1 MRARRGPLAR
11 RVAATGLVTALLAG
25 LVTVLTGAAGAGAD
39 GVRAATAADSVAA
52 ADARAAE
59 RGGSTGPPGTTV
71 ASGAVPGPVLLVGTS
86 GVRWSDVSATA
97 TPALWRL
104 ARTAGLAVASTR
116 GIEATGCPVDGWLT
130 VSAGTKAAGPRTGG
144 TCAALDE
151 PAGGAVPGWAADR
164 GALASQQ
171 YDAKA
176 GSFGEALRSAGV
188 ATAAVGP
195 GAAVALAGTDGQG
208 VGRYAALPSSASQLT
223 GVVRDALASARVV
236 VVDAGG
242 VRAGAAEPA
251 GTADRSTQLAAVD
264 SMVGGAL
271 DAADPGT
278 TVLVASLTDSGNPD
292 LQLVAATGPAPDGG
306 RYDGALLTSGA
317 TRQTGLVQTA
327 DVPATVLAAL
337 GLRDRGAGLVG
348 STIGRAAGPS
358 TADAR
363 LARLLDVQREAL
375 AITRVSGTFNAG
387 LLILVVLFVV
397 VAALLLRGGRRPSR
411 PVLRT
416 LQVAGTVVALL
427 PVSSFLVAL
436 VPWWRDGAPG
446 AALGAA
452 ALGWAVLLAVPALVG
467 PWRRTVLGTAAA
479 VAAVTVGVLLAD
491 AVLGSPLTVD
501 TPMGGHRLLG
511 ARFYGW
517 SNQAFALAAT
527 AGMVLAVVLADLL
540 LRRGRRWA
548 AVAAVAL
555 LGLVVVVVDGTPG
568 LGSDAGGPVALLLMF
583 GLLAVVVSGRQVRW
597 RTVLLGLAAGVLVV
611 GTVMVLDYLR
621 PPAERTHLG
630 RFVATLLQGGLWT
643 VLARKES
650 ANLRVLGD
658 WRVLLLVVAAV
669 ALGWLALVR
678 HARRRGRRL
687 RDTDLGGLVPR
698 VPLLRAG
705 LAAWSAAM
713 AVGFLM
719 NDSGII
725 IPAIGIALLAPVL
738 LGAVARLRDGADEGE
753 DGRDVRAADPG
764 PVASS

>member
-1 MRARRGPLAR
+1 MRARRGVSFR
-11 RVAATGLVTALLAG
+11 GGVAGGLVRGLVALVLAG
-25 LVTVLTGAAGAGAD
+25 AVGGLLSGAAAAAPAAAAGAST
-39 GVRAATAADSVAA
+39 AATA
-52 ADARAAE
+52 
-59 RGGSTGPPGTTV
+59 G
-71 ASGAVPGPVLLVGTS
+71 VPGSVLLVGTS

-104 ARTAGLAVASTR
+104 SRTAGLAVASTR
-116 GIEATGCPVDGWLT
+116 GVEATGCPVDGWLT
-130 VSAGTKAAGPRTGG
+130 VSVGTKAAGPRAGG
-144 TCAALDE
+144 TCTALDE

-164 GALASQQ
+164 AALASQQ

-176 GSFGEALRSAGV
+176 GALGEVLRGAGASAV
-188 ATAAVGP
+188 AVGP
-195 GAAVALAGTDGQG
+195 GAAVALAGADGRV
-208 VGRYAALPSSASQLT
+208 VGRYQLVPSSAQQLT
-223 GVVRDALASARVV
+223 GVVRDALGSARVV
-236 VVDAGG
+236 VVDAGA
-242 VRAGAAEPA
+242 VRAGSANGSAPA
-251 GTADRSTQLAAVD
+251 GARSGQLAAVD
-264 SMVGGAL
+264 SVVGAAL
-271 DAADPGT
+271 DAADAGT
-278 TVLVASLTDSGNPD
+278 TVLVASLTDSGSPD
-292 LQLVAATGPAPDGG
+292 LQLVAAAGPAPDGG
-306 RYDGALLTSGA
+306 RYDAALLRSGS

-348 STIGRAAGPS
+348 STIGHASGP
-358 TADAR
+358 TGADAR

-375 AITRVSGTFNAG
+375 AITRVSGTFNAA
-387 LLILVVLFVV
+387 LLIVVVLFVV
-397 VAALLLRGGRRPSR
+397 VAGLLLRGGRRPAR
-411 PVLRT
+411 PVLRA
-416 LQVAGTVVALL
+416 LQLAGTVVALL
-427 PVSSFLVAL
+427 PVASFLVAL
-436 VPWWRDGAPG
+436 VPWWRAGAPG
-446 AALGAA
+446 VALGAA
-452 ALGWAVLLAVPALVG
+452 ALGWAVLLAVPALAG
-467 PWRRTVLGTAAA
+467 PWRRTVLGSAAA
-479 VAAVTVGVLLAD
+479 VAAATAVVLLAD

-527 AGMVLAVVLADLL
+527 AGMVLAVVVADVLV
-540 LRRGRRWA
+540 RRGRRWA
-548 AVAAVAL
+548 AVTAVAV

-583 GLLAVVVSGRQVRW
+583 GLLAVVVSGRRVRW
-597 RTVLLGLAAGVLVV
+597 RTVLLGLGAGVLVV
-611 GTVMVLDYLR
+611 GTLMVLDYLR

-630 RFVATLLQGGLWT
+630 RFVATLLQGGVWT

-650 ANLRVLGD
+650 ANLHVLGD
-658 WRVLLLVVAAV
+658 WRVLVLLVVAV

-705 LAAWSAAM
+705 LAAWGAAM
-713 AVGFLM
+713 VVGFLM

-725 IPAIGIALLAPVL
+725 IPAIGIALLAPLL
-738 LGAVARLRDGADEGE
+738 LGAVARLRDDDDEGE

>member
-1 MRARRGPLAR
+1 MAVVLAG
-11 RVAATGLVTALLAG
+11 VVGGLVS
-25 LVTVLTGAAGAGAD
+25 GAAVAGPAS
-39 GVRAATAADSVAA
+39 GTATAA
-52 ADARAAE
+52 
-59 RGGSTGPPGTTV
+59 TT
-71 ASGAVPGPVLLVGTS
+71 GAVPGPVLLIGTS
-86 GVRWSDVSATA
+86 GVRWSDVSAEA

-104 ARTAGLAVASTR
+104 SRTAGLAVASTR
-116 GIEATGCPVDGWLT
+116 GVEPTGCPVDGWLT
-130 VSAGTKAAGPRTGG
+130 VSAGTKAAAARAGG

-151 PAGGAVPGWAADR
+151 PVDGAVPGWAADR
-164 GALASQQ
+164 TALASQQ

-176 GSFGEALRSAGV
+176 GALGEVLRDAGV
-188 ATAAVGP
+188 PAAAVGP
-195 GAAVALAGTDGQG
+195 GAAVALAGADGRV
-208 VGRYAALPSSASQLT
+208 VGRYQAVPSSAQQVT
-223 GVVRDALASARVV
+223 GVVREALRSARVV
-236 VVDAGG
+236 VVDAGA
-242 VRAGAAEPA
+242 VRAGSPDASAS
-251 GTADRSTQLAAVD
+251 TRSAQLTAVD
-264 SMVGGAL
+264 SVVGAAL

-278 TVLVASLTDSGNPD
+278 TVLVASLTDSGSPD

-306 RYDGALLTSGA
+306 RYDGAMLRSGA

-337 GLRDRGAGLVG
+337 GARDRSAGLVG
-348 STIGRAAGPS
+348 STIGRTPGPS

-375 AITRVSGTFNAG
+375 AITRVSGTFNAV
-387 LLILVVLFVV
+387 LLVLVVAFVA
-397 VAALLLRGGRRPSR
+397 VAGLLLRGDRRPSR
-411 PVLRT
+411 PVRRT
-416 LQVAGTVVALL
+416 LQVAGPVVALL

-436 VPWWRDGAPG
+436 VPWWRAGAP
-446 AALGAA
+446 ALALGAA
-452 ALGWAVLLAVPALVG
+452 ALGWAVLLAVPALAG
-467 PWRRTVLGTAAA
+467 PWRRIVLGTAAA
-479 VAAVTVGVLLAD
+479 VAAVTAGVLLAD

-527 AGMVLAVVLADLL
+527 AGMVLAVVVADLL
-540 LRRGRRWA
+540 VRRGRRWA
-548 AVAAVAL
+548 GVAAVAV
-555 LGLVVVVVDGTPG
+555 LGLVVLVVDGTPG

-583 GLLAVVVSGRQVRW
+583 GLLAVVVSGRRVRW
-597 RTVLLGLAAGVLVV
+597 RTVLLGLGAGVLVV
-611 GTVMVLDYLR
+611 GTLMVLDYLR

-650 ANLRVLGD
+650 ANLHVLGD
-658 WRVLLLVVAAV
+658 WRVLVLLVGAV

-705 LAAWSAAM
+705 LAAWGAAM
-713 AVGFLM
+713 VVGFLM

-725 IPAIGIALLAPVL
+725 IPAIGIALLAPL
-738 LGAVARLRDGADEGE
+738 LLAAVARLRDGDRNADGRSE
-753 DGRDVRAADPG
+753 DGRNEDGPDVRAADPG
-764 PVASS
+764 PAVSG

>member
-1 MRARRGPLAR
+1 MAVVLAGAVGALVSGGAVAGPAS
-11 RVAATGLVTALLAG
+11 ASGTATAVTA
-25 LVTVLTGAAGAGAD
+25 
-39 GVRAATAADSVAA
+39 
-52 ADARAAE
+52 
-59 RGGSTGPPGTTV
+59 
-71 ASGAVPGPVLLVGTS
+71 GAVPGPVLLIGTS
-86 GVRWSDVSATA
+86 GVRWSDVSAQV

-104 ARTAGLAVASTR
+104 SRTAGVAVASTR
-116 GIEATGCPVDGWLT
+116 GVEPTGCPVDGWLT
-130 VSAGTKAAGPRTGG
+130 VSAGTKAAAVRAGG

-151 PAGGAVPGWAADR
+151 PVDGAAPGWAADR
-164 GALASQQ
+164 TALASQQ

-176 GSFGEALRSAGV
+176 GTLGEVLRGAGV
-188 ATAAVGP
+188 SAVAVGP
-195 GAAVALAGTDGQG
+195 GAVVALAGADGRV
-208 VGRYAALPSSASQLT
+208 VGRYQAVPSSAQQVT
-223 GVVRDALASARVV
+223 GVVRDALGSARVV
-236 VVDAGG
+236 VVDAGA
-242 VRAGAAEPA
+242 VRAGSADGSPPA
-251 GTADRSTQLAAVD
+251 GARSAQLTAVD
-264 SMVGGAL
+264 SVVGAAL

-278 TVLVASLTDSGNPD
+278 TVLVASLTDAGSPD

-306 RYDGALLTSGA
+306 LYDSALLRSGA

-337 GLRDRGAGLVG
+337 GARDRGAGLVG
-348 STIGRAAGPS
+348 STIGHVSGPS

-375 AITRVSGTFNAG
+375 TITRVSGTFNTA
-387 LLILVVLFVV
+387 LLIVVVLFVV
-397 VAALLLRGGRRPSR
+397 VAVLLLRGGRRPSR
-411 PVLRT
+411 QVLRA
-416 LQVAGTVVALL
+416 LQLAGTVVALL
-427 PVSSFLVAL
+427 PVASFLVAL
-436 VPWWRDGAPG
+436 VPWWRSGAPG

-452 ALGWAVLLAVPALVG
+452 ALGWAVLLAVLAVVG
-467 PWRRTVLGTAAA
+467 PWRRTVLGTAAT
-479 VAAVTVGVLLAD
+479 VAAVTAGVLLAD

-527 AGMVLAVVLADLL
+527 AGMVLAVVVADLL
-540 LRRGRRWA
+540 VRRGRRWA
-548 AVAAVAL
+548 GVTAVAV

-583 GLLAVVVSGRQVRW
+583 GLLAVVVSGRRVRW
-597 RTVLLGLAAGVLVV
+597 RTVLLGLGAGVLVV
-611 GTVMVLDYLR
+611 GTLMVLDYLR

-643 VLARKES
+643 VIARKES
-650 ANLRVLGD
+650 ANLHVLGD
-658 WRVLLLVVAAV
+658 WRVLALLVGAV

-678 HARRRGRRL
+678 HAGRRGRRL

-705 LAAWSAAM
+705 LAAWGAAM

-725 IPAIGIALLAPVL
+725 IPATGIALLAPLL
-738 LGAVARLRDGADEGE
+738 LGAVARLRDEDQGE
-753 DGRDVRAADPG
+753 RARDVRAADPG
-764 PVASS
+764 PVASG

>member
-1 MRARRGPLAR
+1 MAVVLAG
-11 RVAATGLVTALLAG
+11 VVGGLVCGVAVAGPASASVTA
-25 LVTVLTGAAGAGAD
+25 T
-39 GVRAATAADSVAA
+39 AATA
-52 ADARAAE
+52 
-59 RGGSTGPPGTTV
+59 
-71 ASGAVPGPVLLVGTS
+71 GAVPGQLLLIGTS
-86 GVRWSDVSATA
+86 GVRWSDVSAQV

-104 ARTAGLAVASTR
+104 SRTAGLAVASTR
-116 GIEATGCPVDGWLT
+116 GVEPTGCPVDGWLT
-130 VSAGTKAAGPRTGG
+130 VSAGTKAAAARTGR

-151 PAGGAVPGWAADR
+151 PVDGAVPGWAADR
-164 GALASQQ
+164 TALASQQ

-176 GSFGEALRSAGV
+176 GALGEVLRDAGV
-188 ATAAVGP
+188 PAAAVGP
-195 GAAVALAGTDGQG
+195 GAAVALAGADGRV
-208 VGRYAALPSSASQLT
+208 VGRYQAVPSSAQQVT
-223 GVVRDALASARVV
+223 GVVRDALGSARVV
-236 VVDAGG
+236 VVDAGAVG
-242 VRAGAAEPA
+242 AGS
-251 GTADRSTQLAAVD
+251 ADGSASTGARSAQLTAVD
-264 SMVGGAL
+264 SVVGAAL

-278 TVLVASLTDSGNPD
+278 TVLVASLTDSGSPD

-306 RYDGALLTSGA
+306 RYDGALLRSGA

-348 STIGRAAGPS
+348 STIGRASGPS

-375 AITRVSGTFNAG
+375 AITRVSGTFNAA
-387 LLILVVLFVV
+387 LLVLVVAFVA
-397 VAALLLRGGRRPSR
+397 VAGLLLRGGRRPAR
-411 PVLRT
+411 PARQT

-436 VPWWRDGAPG
+436 VPWWRSGVPG
-446 AALGAA
+446 VALGAA
-452 ALGWAVLLAVPALVG
+452 ALGWAALLAVPALVG
-467 PWRRTVLGTAAA
+467 PWRRTVLGTAAV

-527 AGMVLAVVLADLL
+527 AGMVLAVVVADLL
-540 LRRGRRWA
+540 VRRGRRWA
-548 AVAAVAL
+548 GVTAVAV

-583 GLLAVVVSGRQVRW
+583 GLLAVVVSGRRVRW
-597 RTVLLGLAAGVLVV
+597 RTVLLVVGAGVLVV
-611 GTVMVLDYLR
+611 GTLMVLDYLR

-650 ANLRVLGD
+650 ANLHVLGD
-658 WRVLLLVVAAV
+658 WRVLVLLVGAV

-705 LAAWSAAM
+705 LAAWGAAM
-713 AVGFLM
+713 VVGFLM

-725 IPAIGIALLAPVL
+725 IPATGIALLAPL
-738 LGAVARLRDGADEGE
+738 LLAAVARLRDGDRDE

-764 PVASS
+764 PAASG

>member
-1 MRARRGPLAR
+1 MV
-11 RVAATGLVTALLAG
+11 VAGAVGGLVSGAAVSGPASASGT
-25 LVTVLTGAAGAGAD
+25 TGAATAG
-39 GVRAATAADSVAA
+39 
-52 ADARAAE
+52 
-59 RGGSTGPPGTTV
+59 
-71 ASGAVPGPVLLVGTS
+71 VPGPVLVIGTS
-86 GVRWSDVSATA
+86 GVRWSDVSAEA

-104 ARTAGLAVASTR
+104 SRTAGLGLASTR
-116 GIEATGCPVDGWLT
+116 GVEPTGCPVDGWLT
-130 VSAGTKAAGPRTGG
+130 VSVGTKAAAPRAAG

-151 PAGGAVPGWAADR
+151 PVGGAVPGWAADR
-164 GALASQQ
+164 AALASQQ

-176 GSFGEALRSAGV
+176 GALGEVLRGAGV
-188 ATAAVGP
+188 SAVAVGP
-195 GAAVALAGTDGQG
+195 GAAVALAGADGQ
-208 VGRYAALPSSASQLT
+208 VLGRYETVPSSAQQVT

-236 VVDAGG
+236 VVDAGA
-242 VRAGAAEPA
+242 VRGAS
-251 GTADRSTQLAAVD
+251 ADGSASTGPGSAQLTAVD
-264 SMVGGAL
+264 SVVGAAL

-278 TVLVASLTDSGNPD
+278 TVLVASLTDSGSPD
-292 LQLVAATGPAPDGG
+292 LQLVAAVGPAPDGG

-348 STIGRAAGPS
+348 STVGRASGPS

-375 AITRVSGTFNAG
+375 AITRVSGTFNAA
-387 LLILVVLFVV
+387 LLALVVLFVV
-397 VAALLLRGGRRPSR
+397 VAGLLLRGGRRPSR
-411 PVLRT
+411 PVRRT

-436 VPWWRDGAPG
+436 VPWWRAGVPG
-446 AALGAA
+446 VALGAV
-452 ALGWAVLLAVPALVG
+452 ALGWAVLLAVAPLLD
-467 PWRRTVLGTAAA
+467 PWRRAVLGSAAA
-479 VAAVTVGVLLAD
+479 VAAVTAGVLLAD

-527 AGMVLAVVLADLL
+527 AGMVLAVVLADQLV
-540 LRRGRRWA
+540 RRGRRWT
-548 AVAAVAL
+548 AVAAVGV

-583 GLLAVVVSGRQVRW
+583 GLLAVVVSGRRVRW
-597 RTVLLGLAAGVLVV
+597 RTVLLVVGAGALVV
-611 GTVMVLDYLR
+611 GTLMVLDYLR

-658 WRVLLLVVAAV
+658 WRVLVLLVVAV
-669 ALGWLALVR
+669 ALVWLALVR
-678 HARRRGRRL
+678 RASRQGRRL
-687 RDTDLGGLVPR
+687 RDTDLGGLAAR

-705 LAAWSAAM
+705 LAAWGAAM
-713 AVGFLM
+713 VVGFLM

-725 IPAIGIALLAPVL
+725 VPATGVALLAPL
-738 LGAVARLRDGADEGE
+738 LLAAVARLREDREDGRGG
-753 DGRDVRAADPG
+753 DGRDVRAADAG
-764 PVASS
+764 PAGSG

>member
-1 MRARRGPLAR
+1 M
-11 RVAATGLVTALLAG
+11 VATGLVTALLTG
-25 LVTVLTGAAGAGAD
+25 LVGVLSGAAGVHDGGGGPATVAGSL
-39 GVRAATAADSVAA
+39 TAADTVTSGG
-52 ADARAAE
+52 
-59 RGGSTGPPGTTV
+59 RGSAGTTV
-71 ASGAVPGPVLLVGTS
+71 TAGAVPGPVLLIGTS
-86 GVRWSDVSATA
+86 GVRWSDVSAQV

-104 ARTAGLAVASTR
+104 SRTAGLAVASTR
-116 GIEATGCPVDGWLT
+116 GVEPTGCPVDGWLT
-130 VSAGTKAAGPRTGG
+130 VSAGTKAAAARAGG

-151 PAGGAVPGWAADR
+151 PVDGAVPGWAADR
-164 GALASQQ
+164 TALASQQ

-176 GSFGEALRSAGV
+176 GALGEVLRGAGV
-188 ATAAVGP
+188 PAVAVGP
-195 GAAVALAGTDGQG
+195 GAAVALAGADGRV
-208 VGRYAALPSSASQLT
+208 VGRYQAVPSSAQQVT
-223 GVVRDALASARVV
+223 AVVRDALGSARVV
-236 VVDAGG
+236 VVDAGTVG
-242 VRAGAAEPA
+242 AGS
-251 GTADRSTQLAAVD
+251 ADGSASTGARSAQLTAVD
-264 SMVGGAL
+264 SVVGAAL

-278 TVLVASLTDSGNPD
+278 TVLVASLTDSGSPD
-292 LQLVAATGPAPDGG
+292 LQLVAAAGPAPDGG
-306 RYDGALLTSGA
+306 RYDGALLRSGA

-337 GLRDRGAGLVG
+337 GARDRGAGLVG
-348 STIGRAAGPS
+348 STIGRASGPS

-375 AITRVSGTFNAG
+375 AITRVSGTFNAA
-387 LLILVVLFVV
+387 LLVLVVAFVA
-397 VAALLLRGGRRPSR
+397 VAGLLLRGGGRPARPAR
-411 PVLRT
+411 PVRQT

-436 VPWWRDGAPG
+436 VPWWRAGAPG

-452 ALGWAVLLAVPALVG
+452 ALGWAVLLAVPALAG

-479 VAAVTVGVLLAD
+479 VAAVTAGVLLAD
-491 AVLGSPLTVD
+491 ALLGSPLTVD

-527 AGMVLAVVLADLL
+527 AGMVLAVVVADLL
-540 LRRGRRWA
+540 VRRGRRWA
-548 AVAAVAL
+548 GVAAVAV

-583 GLLAVVVSGRQVRW
+583 GLLAVVVSGRRVQW
-597 RTVLLGLAAGVLVV
+597 RTVLLVVGAGVLVV
-611 GTVMVLDYLR
+611 GTLMVLDYLR
-621 PPAERTHLG
+621 PPAQRTHLG

-650 ANLRVLGD
+650 ANLHVLGD
-658 WRVLLLVVAAV
+658 WRVLVLLVGAV

-705 LAAWSAAM
+705 LAAWGAAM
-713 AVGFLM
+713 VVGFLM

-725 IPAIGIALLAPVL
+725 IPATGIALLAPL
-738 LGAVARLRDGADEGE
+738 LLAAVARLRDGDRDE

-764 PVASS
+764 PAASG